1 MTAAEKF
8 REEGR
13 EKGREEGIEQ
23 GRIKQQRAILER
35 LFVKQFG
42 ALSPLAEARIAQES
56 SLDTLERWTDAVLSV
71 ESADAVFES

>member
-13 EKGREEGIEQ
+13 ERGREEGIEQ

-35 LFVKQFG
+35 LFVKRFG
-42 ALSPLAEARIAQES
+42 ALSPSIQTRIAQED
-56 SLDTLERWTDAVLSV
+56 SLDTLERWTEAVLSA
-71 ESADAVFES
+71 ESPDAVFES